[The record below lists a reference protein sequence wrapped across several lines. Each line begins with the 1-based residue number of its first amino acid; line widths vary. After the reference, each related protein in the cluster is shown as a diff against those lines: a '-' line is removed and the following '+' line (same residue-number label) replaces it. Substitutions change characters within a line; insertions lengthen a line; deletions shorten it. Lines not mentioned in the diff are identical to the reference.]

1 MPLPGVVAASLGI
14 AAVLTPS
21 MRNARDCLK
30 PTSDSHAWATDMKT
44 GTRLEAAQVF
54 ELFYVFDWP
63 GHNDAASEGSWFA
76 TLTWP
81 DHVIIT
87 KIRGDRVHPV
97 DDTLAAR
104 YPGLSEF
111 ALASMAY
118 SVLGKPLASLKL
130 QFGAS
135 AVAPVGQGWKAD
147 DAHAQGVTI
156 VGKTTN
162 VLYDDAIRDANV
174 VPYPRVVCRTAAENA
189 VLLTLPPPPPRPPP
203 PWSRPPP
210 PAEWASRNPSRQ
222 HQPPPRSPSP
232 DGPQVPSQ
240 APPPPRMVLLG
251 TGSHNSAD
259 DAAVATATATETA
272 TLSERPATEQTAAI
286 PPPRPLR
293 WMAMLLAF
301 FGVAVAL
308 VRRLH
313 ARLQQTDRHT
323 PVLDWVGVPLSPDGC
338 RHPACRTAPMTALK
352 ADANGGARGFSQ
364 GRVHRGGGD
373 GGGYDLEDVD
383 MTDHVDDPPIAPR
396 AAPRAAPRGLAR
408 GATHSKCMR
417 QPIAATRA
425 GVTRRGAEPATVETQ
440 PRGRALAA
448 TFPAAAAAAA
458 TATAAPGCHLKG
470 AAGRRAVGSRAAALA
485 ASMGGIT
492 SRADQDGSCRSA
504 RARAGDDTDPL
515 LD

>member
-1 MPLPGVVAASLGI
+1 MQLPAVVAAALGI

-21 MRNARDCLK
+21 MRNVRDCLK

-222 HQPPPRSPSP
+222 HQPPPRSPNP

-240 APPPPRMVLLG
+240 APRPPPRMVLLG

-272 TLSERPATEQTAAI
+272 TLSERPATEQTAAT

-301 FGVAVAL
+301 SGVAVAL

-338 RHPACRTAPMTALK
+338 RHPACRAAPITALK

-364 GRVHRGGGD
+364 GRIHRGGGD

-383 MTDHVDDPPIAPR
+383 VTDHVDDPPIAPR
-396 AAPRAAPRGLAR
+396 AAPRAAPRGLAQ

-417 QPIAATRA
+417 QPIAVTRA
-425 GVTRRGAEPATVETQ
+425 GVTSRRGAGPAAVEPQ

-458 TATAAPGCHLKG
+458 TAAPGCHLKG
-470 AAGRRAVGSRAAALA
+470 GAAVRRAVGSRAAALA
-485 ASMGGIT
+485 ASMGG
-492 SRADQDGSCRSA
+492 RADQDGSCRSA